1 MKIYPPLMVL
11 FGILAQLL
19 IGYVAP
25 VRPILNET
33 WQYIGVGLMLFGFTL
48 IFLVARSFRTNETTI
63 IPDGRPSTL
72 MENGLFAYSRNPI
85 YLSMTI
91 FLLGSALAV
100 GQILCQLLC
109 CSCGKFGLL
118 KKRKAWKLNL
128 GKFIATIKCGCG
140 AGYNRG
146 AGAGSGGTIFYS
158 LTVHIAALN
167 LPHALF
173 SDSFDVSH
181 RVCRQ

>member
-48 IFLVARSFRTNETTI
+48 IFLVARIFRTNETTI

-100 GQILCQLLC
+100 GQIWALAIVPVFVLLVRQIWIVKEEE
-109 CSCGKFGLL
+109 SLEAEFGQIYRNY
-118 KKRKAWKLNL
+118 KM
-128 GKFIATIKCGCG
+128 
-140 AGYNRG
+140 
-146 AGAGSGGTIFYS
+146 
-158 LTVHIAALN
+158 
-167 LPHALF
+167 
-173 SDSFDVSH
+173 
-181 RVCRQ
+181 RVRRWL

>member
-11 FGILAQLL
+11 AGILAQLL

-48 IFLVARSFRTNETTI
+48 IFLVARSFRKNETTI
-63 IPDGRPSTL
+63 IPDGQPSTL

-85 YLSMTI
+85 YLSMAI

-100 GQILCQLLC
+100 GQIWALAIVPVFVLLVRQIWIVKEEE
-109 CSCGKFGLL
+109 SLEAEFGQIYRNY
-118 KKRKAWKLNL
+118 KM
-128 GKFIATIKCGCG
+128 
-140 AGYNRG
+140 
-146 AGAGSGGTIFYS
+146 
-158 LTVHIAALN
+158 
-167 LPHALF
+167 
-173 SDSFDVSH
+173 
-181 RVCRQ
+181 RVRRWL